1 MNFSKHTDK
10 FSVKVNKIPLGQIT
24 YYRAERGTCVAAT
37 TQNYTVVF
45 RRRVPDNPKREGF
58 NFHTHDNF
66 NVTFIRA
73 NSRITYV
80 DCIVKSVVEEIG
92 DDRLIYET
100 VTLAAL
106 GRVVTDPN
114 NPNNPYEEMQ

>member
-1 MNFSKHTDK
+1 MDFSKHTDK
-10 FSVKVNKIPLGQIT
+10 FSVKVNKIPLGQVT
-24 YYRAERGTCVAAT
+24 YYRATRGTWVSAST
-37 TQNYTVVF
+37 RYYTVEIK
-45 RRRVPDNPKREGF
+45 RRIPNNPERELF

-73 NSRITYV
+73 ASRITYV
-80 DCIVKSVVEEIG
+80 DCVVEKVVEEIG

-106 GRVVTDPN
+106 ERIVTDPN
-114 NPNNPYEEMQ
+114 EDNPYEELE